1 MPRKDRKV
9 ENTSLSELSCQMCQN
24 ADREQKHQQ
33 WVQVTILIFY

>member
-33 WVQVTILIFY
+33 WVQVTIFIFY